1 MWKKN
6 RQESGGM
13 EGALVVLLLAC
24 IIIKSGLLA
33 FCLYAARRG
42 RHFCDEKK
50 GRNRKLSRKKTL
62 TNVPLEKEWVGRR
75 CLYFC
80 NGFFLG
86 DMSVLRGWL
95 DLEIRHVFF
104 WKEQTALLRKTQP
117 RGAKVPFETWV
128 MLRYIIFFRYKSALC
143 R

>member
-50 GRNRKLSRKKTL
+50 GGTENFPEKKHSRMFPGKRVGWKTMPLLLQWFLFGGHVSSARVVGFGDPPCLFLEGTDRFVKKDTA
-62 TNVPLEKEWVGRR
+62 KG
-75 CLYFC
+75 CQS
-80 NGFFLG
+80 
-86 DMSVLRGWL
+86 SV
-95 DLEIRHVFF
+95 
-104 WKEQTALLRKTQP
+104 
-117 RGAKVPFETWV
+117 
-128 MLRYIIFFRYKSALC
+128 
-143 R
+143 